1 MEGGKEKRNFRENL
15 YVVLVPETREISTS
29 YFVFRRNENK
39 RTKRAM
45 YKLVVQALFGTGILE
60 ASQTVRP

>member
-39 RTKRAM
+39 RAM